1 MRLDLFLSKTGLIK
15 RRTLAKE
22 AADAGMVRINSQKAK
37 PGHEIKERDV
47 IEIGGSHA
55 MTVEVLK
62 VPDGSV
68 RKEDREKYYRVLSGT
83 NTA

>member
-22 AADAGMVRINSQKAK
+22 VADAGMVRINSQKAK